1 MNKRFLSFVTRSIL
15 AAFLLCASAADAQKA
30 QQPVNDANAARDLII
45 TVTTDVTNIVKN
57 DPSIAKDIS
66 RLSRIVDQK
75 ILPHTDMQRA
85 TRLTMGRHWRE
96 ATPQQQ
102 QQLVTQFK
110 DLLFYTY
117 AGALSKV
124 STAQLKNQP
133 LMDYRPLRAQSSDTD
148 VVVET
153 IVVNEGKPV
162 NIDYRLEKTLEG
174 WKVYDVNIA
183 GVWLIQ
189 TYREQFDE
197 QITQKGVEGLLKFLS
212 ERNQQLKTGQRA

>member
-1 MNKRFLSFVTRSIL
+1 MSKRFLPFVTQSVLVALFVCTGIVH
-15 AAFLLCASAADAQKA
+15 AQKA
-30 QQPVNDANAARDLII
+30 QPAGSSANAARDLII
-45 TVTTDVTNIVKN
+45 AVTTEVMNMVKN
-57 DPSIAKDIS
+57 DPSIAKDTG
-66 RLSRIVDQK
+66 RLTQIVDQK
-75 ILPHTDMQRA
+75 ILPYTDMQRA

-102 QQLVTQFK
+102 QQLTAQFK

-124 STAQLKNQP
+124 SMAQLRNQP
-133 LMDYRPLRAQSSDTD
+133 PIDYKPLRAPPANTD

-153 IVVNEGKPV
+153 VVMNEGKPV
-162 NIDYRLEKTLEG
+162 NIDYRLGKTPEG

-183 GVWLIQ
+183 GVWMIQ

-197 QITQKGVEGLLKFLS
+197 QIAQKGVEGLLKFLS
-212 ERNQQLKTGQRA
+212 ERNQQLKAGQRA